1 MKRTK
6 EEAKETLKSILKCAV
21 ELFIENGYENTSLD
35 SIAEKAGVTKGA
47 IYWHFKDKS
56 NILDKIIDQYDR
68 DAIEYIPKLMDSD
81 VSPLMKI
88 KFLTYAY
95 IPDFREEV
103 KTANLFR
110 LKSEIS
116 NHYRKRKSQ
125 PYAKSFIENLELLLS
140 NAKKKGEIKK
150 EINESV
156 SALTI
161 NLILTGIYIKY
172 DIDKTIFKN
181 IKNIQGIMD
190 NYFELISTKKGIKS
204 TADHRKRCKEIL
216 PELTEY

>member
-35 SIAEKAGVTKGA
+35 SIAAKAGVTKGA

-56 NILDKIIDQYDR
+56 NILDKVIDQYDR
-68 DAIEYIPKLMDSD
+68 DAIEFIPLLTSSK
-81 VSPLMKI
+81 VTPLMKI

-95 IPDFREEV
+95 IPEFSNET
-103 KTANLFR
+103 KTENLFR

-125 PYAKSFIENLELLLS
+125 PYAKLFIEKLEELMIS
-140 NAKKKGEIKK
+140 AKKSGEIRK
-150 EINESV
+150 EIDTAV

-161 NLILTGIYIKY
+161 NLILTGLYIKY
-172 DIDKTIFKN
+172 DIDKSFFKK
-181 IKNIQGIMD
+181 IKKLQDIMD
-190 NYFELISTKKGIKS
+190 NYFELISTKKGIMNTS
-204 TADHRKRCKEIL
+204 DHRKKCKELL
-216 PELTEY
+216 PELSEY

>member
-35 SIAEKAGVTKGA
+35 SIAAKAGVTKGA

-56 NILDKIIDQYDR
+56 NILEKIIDQYDK
-68 DAIEYIPKLMDSD
+68 DAIEFIPRLMESE

-95 IPDFREEV
+95 IPDFKEEA
-103 KTANLFR
+103 KIANLFR
-110 LKSEIS
+110 LKSEIT

-125 PYAKSFIENLELLLS
+125 PYAKSFIEKLEELLRS
-140 NAKKKGEIKK
+140 AKKKGEIKK
-150 EINESV
+150 EVNEAV

-161 NLILTGIYIKY
+161 NLILTGIHIKY

-181 IKNIQGIMD
+181 IKNIQVIMD
-190 NYFELISTKKGIKS
+190 NYFDLISTKKGMNG
-204 TADHRKRCKEIL
+204 TTDHRKKCKELL
-216 PELTEY
+216 PELAEY